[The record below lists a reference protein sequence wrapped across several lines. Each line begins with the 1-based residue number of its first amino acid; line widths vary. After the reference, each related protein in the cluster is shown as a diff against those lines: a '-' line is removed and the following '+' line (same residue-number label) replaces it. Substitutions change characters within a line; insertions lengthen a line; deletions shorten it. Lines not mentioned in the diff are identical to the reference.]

1 MAFFYFPGKEGIVLR
16 VRIEKEMMNCL
27 MVCLL
32 VALLLLSAGCGGTS
46 DQKAAAP
53 SAKTDSSLMTIAD
66 TTGDWGLPNPYN
78 HYLRGPGYIRMT
90 LVFDTLVWKNETGY
104 GPGLAK
110 TWEWLP
116 GEKAWRMTLQKDAK
130 WHDGVAFTARD
141 VVFSFVYYKKHPY
154 PYIATPQVI
163 RAEAV
168 DDATVKI
175 FLTEPYAPFLDYIAA
190 SVPILPEHI
199 WKDVVDPKGFT
210 GPAAVVGSG
219 PYRLAEYSKEHGT
232 YRFTAVPGYYLG
244 EARVKELRFVKLS
257 WDMSVA
263 ALKRGEVDAAQVP
276 PDMAEPLKKEGYKL
290 ISQEGDWVAI
300 LLLNHRQAP
309 LNQVEVRQALA
320 YLIDRPE
327 LVKTTLRGHGVAGSP
342 GLAPPGSPWTN
353 PQVLG
358 KYSYDPAQAANLLK
372 QAGYI
377 KQNGQWIKDGQPLK
391 LELLVGAGGLAMSG
405 APSERQGEFIKNQL
419 AKEGI
424 VVDLRVMDPK
434 TVDSRQ
440 NSWQFQL
447 ALTGSGGLGCDP
459 EAFSRLL
466 TREIFFGARWQG
478 DADWQQAVGKS
489 RSEMDPALRRNW
501 VYRIQELA
509 ARDMPFLPLYYPR
522 SYWAFNDKVRLWY
535 TFQGVGNGAPIP
547 QNKLIFVQGK

>member
-1 MAFFYFPGKEGIVLR
+1 MHDRGNKIRVLYLW
-16 VRIEKEMMNCL
+16 VTALI
-27 MVCLL
+27 
-32 VALLLLSAGCGGTS
+32 LLLAVGCGGAATDKKSAVPQSKS
-46 DQKAAAP
+46 D
-53 SAKTDSSLMTIAD
+53 SWIMTIAD
-66 TTGDWGLPNPYN
+66 TTGDWGLPNPYG

-110 TWEWLP
+110 TWEWLSN
-116 GEKAWRMTLQKDAK
+116 EKAWKMTLQNGAK
-130 WHDGVAFTARD
+130 WHDGAPFSAKD
-141 VVFSFVYYKKHPY
+141 VVFTFEYYKKNPY
-154 PYIATPQVI
+154 PYISTPQVI

-168 DDATVKI
+168 DDTTVKI
-175 FLTEPYAPFLDYIAA
+175 FLTEPYAPFLDYIAS

-199 WKDVVDPKGFT
+199 WKDVTDPKRFT
-210 GPAAVVGSG
+210 GPAAVVGTG
-219 PYRLAEYSKEHGT
+219 PYRLTEYSKEHGT
-232 YRFTAVPGYYLG
+232 YRFTAAPGHYLG
-244 EARVKELRFVKLS
+244 EARVKELRFIKLS

-276 PDMAEPLKKEGYKL
+276 PDMAEPLKKDGFHL
-290 ISQEGDWVAI
+290 ISQEGDWIAV
-300 LLLNHRQAP
+300 LLMNHRQAP

-320 YLIDRPE
+320 FLIDRPE
-327 LVKTTLRGHGVAGSP
+327 MVKTTLRGHGAAGSP
-342 GLAPPGSPWTN
+342 GLAPPVSPWAN
-353 PQVLG
+353 PQVVG
-358 KYSYDPAQAANLLK
+358 KYSYDPVQAATLLAK
-372 QAGYI
+372 AGYR
-377 KQNGQWIKDGQPLK
+377 KENSQWIKEGQPLK
-391 LELLVGAGGLAMSG
+391 FELLVGSGGLAMTG

-424 VVDLRVMDPK
+424 AVDLRVMDPK

-440 NSWQFQL
+440 ESWQFQL

-478 DADWQQAVGKS
+478 GEDWKEAVSKS
-489 RSEMDPALRRNW
+489 RTEMDPTLRRNW
-501 VYRIQELA
+501 VYQVQELA
-509 ARDMPFLPLYYPR
+509 ARDLPFLPLYYPR

-547 QNKLIFVQGK
+547 QNKLIFIQGK